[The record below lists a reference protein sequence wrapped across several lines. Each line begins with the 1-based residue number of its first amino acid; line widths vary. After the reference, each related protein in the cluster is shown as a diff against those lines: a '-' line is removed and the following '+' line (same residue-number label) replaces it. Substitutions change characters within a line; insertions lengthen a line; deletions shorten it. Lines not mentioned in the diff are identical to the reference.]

1 MRILIVEDDPNIAG
15 EISRALVE
23 GHYLVDIAQDGEEGE
38 DLALSNDYDLILL
51 DIMLPKR
58 DGRAVCK
65 AIRDEGIATPI
76 LMMTAMGQDEDV
88 IHGLD
93 VGADDYL
100 VKPFRMGVLLARVR
114 SLTRRRSE
122 QKTTQLTAADLVLD
136 TVKRTVSRSGV
147 VIDLTAK
154 EFALLEYFLMNKGR
168 VLTREMISEHV
179 WDMNFDPRS
188 NVVDSLVR
196 FLRQRIDKDFSPVL
210 IHTVRGVGYRLMD
223 EE

>member
-122 QKTTQLTAADLVLD
+122 HRTTQLTAADLMLD

-147 VIDLTAK
+147 MIDLTAK

-210 IHTVRGVGYRLMD
+210 IHTVRGVGYRLTD